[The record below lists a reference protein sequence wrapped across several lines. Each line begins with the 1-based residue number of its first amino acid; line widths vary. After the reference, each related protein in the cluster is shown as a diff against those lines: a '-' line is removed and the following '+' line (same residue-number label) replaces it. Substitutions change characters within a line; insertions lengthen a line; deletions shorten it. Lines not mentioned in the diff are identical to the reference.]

1 MINENISNNDK
12 NTESETDE
20 KKYKNRLSDTSVIKL
35 LTGII
40 VILITYILGMQIIDY
55 YKANTDSFA
64 VEYNTLTETTT
75 QVTEFTVN
83 INTDNVLELTQL
95 DGIGTSKANAI
106 IEYRKENG
114 NFISIEELKN
124 VSGIGEALFE
134 KIKNYITIE

>member
-1 MINENISNNDK
+1 MINENFSNNNK
-12 NTESETDE
+12 NTEPETEE
-20 KKYKNRLSDTSVIKL
+20 KKYKNCLSDTSVIKL

-124 VSGIGEALFE
+124 VSGIGEVLFE